1 MAEGEGAQSGAEGT
15 QSGTG
20 ETTTG
25 TTVETGQGSSDGT
38 QSGAEES
45 KTTTREAELA
55 AALDQQREHK
65 RQADARAAKFE
76 AELKQLRDKDLPEAE
91 KQTRELQEAQE
102 KVSALAET
110 NKALALQVAFL
121 KDNTFTWHNPERAM
135 KLVDLSKVEVHDD
148 GTVTGLKDALNA
160 LAKSDDYLVKTDKT
174 VDEVTPPPGTVP
186 GNNGAS
192 GGGKPRT
199 GALAG
204 RLPVMNTRRKP
215 Q

>member
-20 ETTTG
+20 ESTTG
-25 TTVETGQGSSDGT
+25 TTGSTTSTETSTDAGT
-38 QSGAEES
+38 QSGTNPETAQAVAEANAL
-45 KTTTREAELA
+45 RERMKA
-55 AALDQQREHK
+55 ADQ
-65 RQADARAAKFE
+65 RAAKFE

-91 KQTRELQEAQE
+91 KQTRELTEAQE
-102 KVSALAET
+102 KVSALTET

-135 KLVDLSKVEVHDD
+135 KLVDLSKVEVNED
-148 GTVTGLKDALNA
+148 GTVSGLKDALSA

-174 VDEVTPPPGTVP
+174 VEDVTPPGTVA
-186 GNNGAS
+186 GNNGTN

-204 RLPVMNTRRKP
+204 RLPVMNTRRKA